1 MWAAWQHFIAAIFSG
16 EYLKFDAYANYCMSH
31 QPARSLVWGI
41 AMINPH
47 TFKDNQQT
55 RCVQIKTN
63 MLSLPM
69 YSCWRE
75 SNYCTSHISYWSNPY
90 ITHLWSNTVIW
101 SNTWLKH
108 RSDNVTLILMCLL
121 WTSSLHFVFVWI
133 FKSICPNVFVL
144 RGVLVLVRPVKSLP
158 KTIYKDPFPRPL
170 SSTHTHTH
178 IYYYPMQKK
187 MEKVSQVSTRNMLT
201 KSFTNKYHWM
211 ENNVEAKV

>member
-1 MWAAWQHFIAAIFSG
+1 MWAAWQHFIAAIFSA
-16 EYLKFDAYANYCMSH
+16 EYLMSM
-31 QPARSLVWGI
+31 QTI
-41 AMINPH
+41 AWAINQRVLWCEELQWLTH
-47 TFKDNQQT
+47 TPSKT
-55 RCVQIKTN
+55 RCAQIKTN

-144 RGVLVLVRPVKSLP
+144 RGGLSLSQACQKSPQDHLQGS
-158 KTIYKDPFPRPL
+158 FPPPPL
-170 SSTHTHTH
+170 KHTHTHT
-178 IYYYPMQKK
+178 YLLSSDA
-187 MEKVSQVSTRNMLT
+187 EESGESL
-201 KSFTNKYHWM
+201 
-211 ENNVEAKV
+211 

>member
-75 SNYCTSHISYWSNPY
+75 SNYWTSHISYWSNPY

-108 RSDNVTLILMCLL
+108 CSDNVTLILMCLL

-144 RGVLVLVRPVKSLP
+144 RGGLSLSQACQKSPQDHLQGS
-158 KTIYKDPFPRPL
+158 FPPPPL
-170 SSTHTHTH
+170 KHTHTHT
-178 IYYYPMQKK
+178 YLLSSDA
-187 MEKVSQVSTRNMLT
+187 EESGESL
-201 KSFTNKYHWM
+201 
-211 ENNVEAKV
+211 